1 MRKFSDK
8 KILMKPSIASS
19 APPSSTSGQG
29 IVLDKTEL
37 GARLRGARLA
47 QQLTLTE
54 LAIKSQVSVASISK
68 AERGLL
74 ALSYEK
80 FAALAAALQ
89 LDLSTLF
96 GSQPAGF
103 IAGSVVVTRNQDVV
117 EYHSERY
124 LYGMLATQVTTKK
137 MTPMLGRVEANSVL
151 RPGEFSR
158 HPGEEFIFVLGGALE
173 MHFVDGRVERL
184 EKHDSIYFDS
194 GLGHLYVNGGDEGAQ
209 ILVVCCNEPGVPS
222 MDDVA

>member
-1 MRKFSDK
+1 MRKFSNK
-8 KILMKPSIASS
+8 KIFTEPFI
-19 APPSSTSGQG
+19 PSSPSPPAGQS
-29 IVLDKTEL
+29 IVLDKAEL
-37 GARLRGARLA
+37 GARLRSARLS
-47 QQLTLTE
+47 QRLTLTE
-54 LAIKSQVSVASISK
+54 LALRAQVSVASISK

-96 GSQPAGF
+96 GSRPAGF
-103 IAGSVVVTRNQDVV
+103 VAGSVVVTRNQDVV
-117 EYHSERY
+117 QYHSERY

-137 MTPMLGRVEANSVL
+137 MTPMLGRVEADSVL

-158 HPGEEFIFVLGGALE
+158 HPGEEFIFVLDGALQ

-194 GLGHLYVNGGDEGAQ
+194 GLAT
-209 ILVVCCNEPGVPS
+209 S
-222 MDDVA
+222 M

>member
-158 HPGEEFIFVLGGALE
+158 HPGEEFIFVLGGAL
-173 MHFVDGRVERL
+173 
-184 EKHDSIYFDS
+184 
-194 GLGHLYVNGGDEGAQ
+194 
-209 ILVVCCNEPGVPS
+209 
-222 MDDVA
+222 

>member
-1 MRKFSDK
+1 
-8 KILMKPSIASS
+8 MKRASKG
-19 APPSSTSGQG
+19 AAAPSSGHS
-29 IVLDKTEL
+29 VLDKTEL
-37 GARLRGARLA
+37 GARLRNARLA
-47 QQLTLTE
+47 QQFTLAE
-54 LAIKSQVSVASISK
+54 LALKSGVSVASISK

-103 IAGSVVVTRNQDVV
+103 IAGSVVVTRGEDVV

-124 LYGMLATQVTTKK
+124 LYGMLATQVTSKK
-137 MTPMLGRVEANSVL
+137 MTPMIGRIEADSLL
-151 RPGEFSR
+151 RPGQFSK
-158 HPGEEFIFVLGGALE
+158 HPGEEFIFVLDGTLE

-184 EKHDSIYFDS
+184 HKHDSIYFDS

-209 ILVVCCNEPGVPS
+209 ILVVCCNASGS
-222 MDDVA
+222 ALLDGLA

>member
-1 MRKFSDK
+1 MRAAT
-8 KILMKPSIASS
+8 PSSPPPPAPS
-19 APPSSTSGQG
+19 APGHS

-37 GARLRGARLA
+37 GARLRNARQAQRLTLAELA
-47 QQLTLTE
+47 Q
-54 LAIKSQVSVASISK
+54 KSQVSVASISK

-80 FAALAAALQ
+80 FAALAGALQ

-103 IAGSVVVTRNQDVV
+103 IPGSVVVTRSEDVV

-124 LYGMLATQVTTKK
+124 LYGMLATKVSAKK
-137 MTPMLGRVEANSVL
+137 MTPMLGRVEAHSLL
-151 RPGEFSR
+151 RPGQFSK
-158 HPGEEFIFVLGGALE
+158 HPGEEFIFVLDGMLE
-173 MHFVDGRVERL
+173 MHFADGRVEQL
-184 EKHDSIYFDS
+184 GKHDSIYFDS

-209 ILVVCCNEPGVPS
+209 ILVVCCNQPGGALLDGP
-222 MDDVA
+222 A